1 MERVGNLN
9 DHALKELSQYPD
21 LDYTPNYPWVGA
33 VNELDRLTS
42 YASQDIYDESP
53 LQAVGSRQ
61 NELWHGN
68 EENPGA
74 LRQMENSEDDSQSSK
89 SRWRRSGDADNT
101 FDDPDFELSEEYS
114 MYARS
119 NPEVFTP
126 AYLHLSRR
134 DELFSEML
142 SESPYS
148 SPQDCSSRLYKSS
161 NGFGNRGRGSRSHRG
176 RGGRGGKGIK
186 RGQRKP
192 LEPSV
197 EFKALHS
204 QATMAFIDHEY
215 EEAEQL
221 ALQAILLNP
230 EMFPAHSLLS
240 EIHMARGNS
249 AKALAAL
256 FNGAHTRPRDT
267 QVWLKVAQLIMER
280 AGEDKISAIRAAIY
294 CYNRAIAVDRTDVR
308 ARYKRAA
315 LNRDLGR
322 VNKAASDYEYLLKQ
336 FPHETTV
343 LRLLAEAFIDLD
355 KIDGALSYY
364 DHSFSHYRIKEPR
377 QVLSVTWSDINIY
390 TELYG
395 IQKQYKKGIS
405 QIKSLSRW
413 LLGRG
418 SDDFWDFFDVDDRE
432 WDSEDQPRRIRVSR
446 YIPGRYEI
454 NAYGDGLPLELR
466 VKLGIYRLK
475 LGDGNFEEATVR
487 S

>member
-1 MERVGNLN
+1 M
-9 DHALKELSQYPD
+9 
-21 LDYTPNYPWVGA
+21 
-33 VNELDRLTS
+33 
-42 YASQDIYDESP
+42 
-53 LQAVGSRQ
+53 SRSDG
-61 NELWHGN
+61 H
-68 EENPGA
+68 
-74 LRQMENSEDDSQSSK
+74 
-89 SRWRRSGDADNT
+89 
-101 FDDPDFELSEEYS
+101 
-114 MYARS
+114 
-119 NPEVFTP
+119 
-126 AYLHLSRR
+126 
-134 DELFSEML
+134 FSEML
-142 SESPYS
+142 SESPCS
-148 SPQDCSSRLYKSS
+148 SPQNRPNRLHK
-161 NGFGNRGRGSRSHRG
+161 GNRGRGRSSYMV

-204 QATMAFIDHEY
+204 QATMAFIDHDY

-221 ALQAILLNP
+221 ALQAILMNP

-240 EIHMARGNS
+240 EIHMARGNR

-267 QVWLKVAQLIMER
+267 QVWSKVAQLILER
-280 AGEDKISAIRAAIY
+280 AGEDKLSAIRAAIY
-294 CYNRAIAVDRTDVR
+294 CYNRAIAVDKTDVR

-343 LRLLAEAFIDLD
+343 LRLLAEIYTDLE
-355 KIDGALSYY
+355 KINGALSYY
-364 DHSFSHYRIKEPR
+364 DYSFSHYRLKEPR

-395 IQKQYKKGIS
+395 IQKQYDKGIS

-418 SDDFWDFFDVDDRE
+418 SDFFWDNIDVDDRE
-432 WDSEDQPRRIRVSR
+432 WDGEDQPRRIQVSD
-446 YIPGRYEI
+446 YKPGQYKV
-454 NAYGDGLPLELR
+454 NTYGDGLPLELR
-466 VKLGIYRLK
+466 VKLGIYRLN
-475 LGDGNFEEATVR
+475 LGDDNFEEAIVR